1 MLGAMNFA
9 PLLAAPPAIHVHL
22 AATLAALALGMAM
35 LVRRKG
41 TVWHKRLGWLWV
53 LLMLTA
59 AVSSFRITGVSGSFS
74 PIHALS
80 LLVLIL
86 VPAAVIAI
94 RRGKVATHR
103 KAMISLFIG
112 ALIIPGLFTLLPAR
126 LLGGLVFGQQ

>member
-59 AVSSFRITGVSGSFS
+59 AVSSFWITGVSGSFS

-126 LLGGLVFGQQ
+126 LLGGLVFGQ

>member
-59 AVSSFRITGVSGSFS
+59 AVSSFWITGVSGSFS

-126 LLGGLVFGQQ
+126 LLGGLVFGP